1 MFGYRKENILTEIS
15 LRPSA
20 NQILSPSQQTNP
32 SWDDVIA
39 PRFLSYF
46 LSSPLGSQIP
56 PTFISSTSSRPSPG
70 LWYAPSEC
78 QLTSARLTECP
89 NKTPRLPLCTPFV
102 CRSPVIVAGRSSRS
116 RGPSVSLGG
125 AAPWAS
131 SEPPDK
137 ELEWKHS
144 LFRWNTVRVSEGS
157 GGKERAG
164 L

>member
-1 MFGYRKENILTEIS
+1 MESSGLFGWEREHSDRNPL
-15 LRPSA
+15 LPSA
-20 NQILSPSQQTNP
+20 DQILSPSQQTNP

-39 PRFLSYF
+39 PCFLSYF
-46 LSSPLGSQIP
+46 LSFPLEFLPLSFPQLHAG
-56 PTFISSTSSRPSPG
+56 PSPG

-89 NKTPRLPLCTPFV
+89 NKTPWLPLCTPFV
-102 CRSPVIVAGRSSRS
+102 CPSPAIVAAHSPRS

-125 AAPWAS
+125 AASWAS

-144 LFRWNTVRVSEGS
+144 FR
-157 GGKERAG
+157 
-164 L
+164 